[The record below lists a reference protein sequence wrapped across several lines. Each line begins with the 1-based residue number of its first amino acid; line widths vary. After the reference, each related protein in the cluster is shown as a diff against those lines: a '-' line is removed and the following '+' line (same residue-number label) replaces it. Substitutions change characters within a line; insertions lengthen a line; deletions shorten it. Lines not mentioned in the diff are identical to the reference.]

1 MGVLNK
7 TNLMGNCEG
16 ERNAS
21 NFRYLSVARTNV
33 NGHGHS
39 RVAVVISC
47 NRDRSYFW
55 HYLVSGGYIDFGFA
69 SDGADISRR
78 TCFQTGPA
86 VSALGLGRLHHTNHH
101 RPADVLLGSHE
112 DVH

>member
-16 ERNAS
+16 EGNAS
-21 NFRYLSVARTNV
+21 NFRCLPVARTNV
-33 NGHGHS
+33 DRHGHS

-55 HYLVSGGYIDFGFA
+55 HYFVSGGDIDFGFA
-69 SDGADISRR
+69 EFRFDG
-78 TCFQTGPA
+78 T
-86 VSALGLGRLHHTNHH
+86 
-101 RPADVLLGSHE
+101 
-112 DVH
+112 VHVRCAELFNEEWEQRKPV